1 MKRKYINDYELI
13 YLVVQGDDVA
23 LEELIEKYKG
33 LMYKTLNAYRDIL
46 KDKFD
51 VKELYQITLISLYHA
66 ILTYNDNMECS
77 FTTYLK
83 IILDRD
89 ILAYIRVLNRDRNRA
104 NLYSVSL
111 DQVVKEGDN
120 TYLVDMVE
128 NNQRDYDPKDLL
140 NRKELETLID
150 EQLTSF
156 TKQEQ
161 QVFRLWCSGYRYD
174 EIASICDYEE
184 RKISYLLSKIKKK
197 LKGSIDSAYTL

>member
-1 MKRKYINDYELI
+1 MKRKYMNDYELI
-13 YLVVQGDDVA
+13 YLVIQGDDIA
-23 LEELIEKYKG
+23 LGELIDKYKG
-33 LMYKTLNAYRDIL
+33 LMYKTLNAYREIL

-66 ILTYNDNMECS
+66 VLTYNDNMECT

-83 IILDRD
+83 IIIDHD
-89 ILAYIRVLNRDRNRA
+89 ILAYIRVLNRDRSRA
-104 NLYSVSL
+104 NLHSISL
-111 DQVVKEGDN
+111 DQVIKEGDHI
-120 TYLVDMVE
+120 YLVDMIE

-150 EQLTSF
+150 EQLASF

-161 QVFRLWCSGYRYD
+161 QVFKLWCSGYRYH
-174 EIASICDYEE
+174 EIATICDYDE